1 MKEVARGRYLNRLVE
16 REFDGLVKVVTGIRR
31 CGKSYLLFTLF
42 RNHLLRNGV
51 PEDHIIAVDLEDFV
65 NIALR
70 DPNTLYE
77 HIRGS
82 MSGKTGRFY
91 VLIDEIQ
98 HVDGFVDLVNGLMHL
113 PETDV
118 YVTGSNS
125 KFLSTDIVTEFR
137 GRSEE
142 IRVYPLS
149 FSEFLSV
156 YEGSEQQA
164 WGEYMRYGGMPESID
179 FTDLHKEE
187 YLRGLVKSVY
197 LLDITE
203 RNDVRN
209 PDSLDSLMSALCS
222 SAGSLTNISKIANTM
237 FTLSGK
243 KTDHKT
249 VERYLDLFQ
258 DSFLFER
265 SQRYDVKG
273 RKYFDSISKYY
284 VADVGLRNAWL
295 GYRQQEPAHL
305 MENIIYNELRSRGYS
320 VDVGV
325 VVVRTTKGGSPEYTQ
340 LEIDFVVNKR
350 NERIYI
356 QSAYS
361 IPDAEKHDR
370 EIRPFLRVGDS
381 FRKII
386 VVSGNEKPW
395 ADDDGIMTVGVMRFL
410 LDESLIG

>member
-1 MKEVARGRYLNRLVE
+1 MKEVARERYLDRLVE
-16 REFDGLVKVVTGIRR
+16 REFDSLVKVVTGIRR

-42 RNHLLRNGV
+42 RNHLLKNGIT
-51 PEDHIIAVDLEDFV
+51 EDHIIAIDLEDFA
-65 NIALR
+65 NIKLR
-70 DPNTLYE
+70 DRDALYD
-77 HIRGS
+77 HIKGS

-91 VLIDEIQ
+91 ILIDEIQ

-113 PETDV
+113 SETDV

-149 FSEFLSV
+149 FSEFLSA

-164 WGEYMRYGGMPESID
+164 WDEYMRYGGMPESID

-187 YLRGLVKSVY
+187 YLLGLVRSVY

-203 RNDVRN
+203 KNDVRN

-222 SAGSLTNISKIANTM
+222 STGSLTNISKIANTM
-237 FTLSGK
+237 FTVSGRK
-243 KTDHKT
+243 VDHKT
-249 VERYLDLFQ
+249 VARYMDLFQ

-265 SQRYDVKG
+265 SQKYDVKG

-284 VADVGLRNAWL
+284 IVDVGLRNAWL
-295 GYRQQEPAHL
+295 GYRQQEPTHL

-325 VVVRTTKGGSPEYTQ
+325 VLARTTKEGDPEYAQ
-340 LEIDFVVNKR
+340 LEIDFVVNKG

-361 IPDAEKHDR
+361 IQDAEKHDQ
-370 EIRPFLRVGDS
+370 EIRPFLKVGDS
-381 FRKII
+381 FRKIV
-386 VVSGNEKPW
+386 VVSGDEKPW
-395 ADDDGIMTVGVMRFL
+395 VDDDGIMTVGVRRFL
-410 LDESLIG
+410 LDETLIG